1 MILTLII
8 SCITIIALILSVL
21 LFPKITIRGKELNTY
36 WMVGLLGMILL
47 IIFGCIPLNDI
58 FNELSTNTSVNPLKI
73 LILFFSM
80 TILSI
85 ALDEVGFFKYLATIA
100 TNKAKTNQFTLFI
113 ILYLLVSVLTV
124 FTSNDI
130 VILTFTPFICY
141 FAKNS
146 KINPIPYLVAE
157 FAAANTWSMML
168 IIGNPTNIYLATSAN
183 IDFISYLKVMVLP
196 TLAAGLIEFLLILL
210 IFRKQLKEP
219 LNIETQEV
227 KIQNKVVLILGL
239 VH

>member
-85 ALDEVGFFKYLATIA
+85 ALDEVGFFKYLATIYGDRI
-100 TNKAKTNQFTLFI
+100 KT
-113 ILYLLVSVLTV
+113 
-124 FTSNDI
+124 
-130 VILTFTPFICY
+130 
-141 FAKNS
+141 
-146 KINPIPYLVAE
+146 
-157 FAAANTWSMML
+157 
-168 IIGNPTNIYLATSAN
+168 
-183 IDFISYLKVMVLP
+183 ID
-196 TLAAGLIEFLLILL
+196 
-210 IFRKQLKEP
+210 
-219 LNIETQEV
+219 V
-227 KIQNKVVLILGL
+227 KTM
-239 VH
+239 